1 MILRIII
8 KDLKLILTDKKA
20 IAILVLMPII
30 LTSIL
35 SMALSGSFD
44 SGSSINKFTIGIVK
58 EYEDTDVKSAVASKL
73 KNSLIGDSLGDFDI
87 ESMDY
92 DPEKIF
98 FSDFL
103 ENEEVKEIM
112 GYEVMTMS
120 EAEQG
125 IKDDEL
131 SAIVVLPE
139 NFIVDSYI
147 NMITTFRN
155 KVEIKVIKNP
165 SRNVTPFIAESIVEG
180 YSQIISS
187 MIISKNV
194 YITKAQKYNTGDIL
208 GDNLTKFID
217 LYKVDSRVTPT
228 VERIMINGQPPI
240 TSSDYYSVGMMAMFI
255 LFGASQGS
263 VMLLKEKKK
272 KTYDRL
278 TVAGIKGRDILISK
292 YCMIFILVAL
302 QMTAMLL
309 YASNVLGVNF
319 VNMNLVFVTGIC
331 AAFAVSGMGILIGS
345 IMFKSDDYKLAGVM
359 SNGVFQVFALLGG
372 SYIPIEV
379 MPKMFA
385 YLSNVPINGLVMK
398 SFLKIM
404 TGYGFNDIKLYLG
417 LMLLNGI
424 VMLGIGV
431 AIFEKGEKAYVGYT
445 EA

>member
-1 MILRIII
+1 MIFRIIM

-20 IAILVLMPII
+20 ISILILMPII

-35 SMALSGSFD
+35 SMALAGSFD
-44 SGSSINKFTIGIVK
+44 SGSSLKKFSVAVVK
-58 EYEDTDVKSAVASKL
+58 EYYSGDIKNEVSTKL
-73 KNSLIGDSLGDFDI
+73 ENSFIGDSMSDFDI
-87 ESMDY
+87 SDMDY

-98 FSDFL
+98 FTDFL
-103 ENEEVKEIM
+103 ENEDVKSIM
-112 GYEVMTMS
+112 GYQIMTME
-120 EAEQG
+120 EAEKG

-131 SAIVVLPE
+131 SAIIVLPE
-139 NFIVDSYI
+139 NFLVDSYI

-165 SRNVTPFIAESIVEG
+165 SRNTTPFIAESIVEG
-180 YSQIISS
+180 YTQIISS

-194 YITKAQKYNTGDIL
+194 YISEAQKYKTGDVL

-217 LYKVDSRVTPT
+217 TYKVESELKPMVN
-228 VERIMINGQPPI
+228 RIEINGQPPI

-278 TVAGIKGRDILISK
+278 TVAGTKGRDILISK
-292 YCMIFILVAL
+292 YCMIFILVVL
-302 QMTAMLL
+302 QMTAMIL

-319 VNMNLVFVTGIC
+319 VNMKLIFMTGVC

-379 MPKMFA
+379 MPKVFSF
-385 YLSNVPINGLVMK
+385 LSNVPINGLVMK

-424 VMLGIGV
+424 VMLGIGIAV
-431 AIFEKGEKAYVGYT
+431 FEKGEKAYVGYT